1 VQRFFLTVLA
11 LLLLVLPR
19 VARAEFTP
27 PPVQGYVTD
36 TAGKLSP
43 DELRALDDKLA
54 AYRRCA
60 GDQIA
65 VLVARSLEGATI
77 EDVGYR
83 TATAWKLGE
92 AGKDNGVLLV
102 LAPSER
108 KVRIEVGKGLEGQLT
123 DLQSNDV
130 LREHVSPNL
139 RKGDF
144 FAAIDEGTS
153 AIGAALWANGP
164 HASCAAIPHAVRP
177 AGAATKPTPS
187 TSPARAPVS
196 DTSSGAPWVVMLV
209 GFFIAIFALTWSRAE
224 GCFAL
229 GVTTFVSLMVGG
241 IGALVLTAVLPA
253 FLHSGLECAII
264 AVVAA
269 VGGVCLRYALS
280 RRQARPRPFSATSSS
295 SSTSGGSD
303 SSYESSSY
311 GSSSYD
317 SSSSFGDSGGSS
329 GGSSDSGFSG
339 GDGGSF
345 GGGGSSDSY

>member
-1 VQRFFLTVLA
+1 MQRIVLTALA
-11 LLLLVLPR
+11 ILFLVLPSA
-19 VARAEFTP
+19 ARAELTP

-43 DELRALDDKLA
+43 DEVRALDDKLA

-65 VLVARSLEGATI
+65 VLVARSLEGSTI

-139 RKGDF
+139 RKDDF

-153 AIGAALWANGP
+153 AIGAALWATGP
-164 HASCAAIPHAVRP
+164 HASCASIPRAIRP
-177 AGAATKPTPS
+177 AGAATKPAP
-187 TSPARAPVS
+187 SPAPAPAS
-196 DTSSGAPWVVMLV
+196 DAWSWVLGVIMFVAFSIV
-209 GFFIAIFALTWSRAE
+209 GFALTWSRPD
-224 GCFAL
+224 GCFEL
-229 GVTTFVSLMVGG
+229 GVHLVISSTFGGLGAIFLSLFAYGLVSSDLARAGIALAVA
-241 IGALVLTAVLPA
+241 IGAI
-253 FLHSGLECAII
+253 S
-264 AVVAA
+264 
-269 VGGVCLRYALS
+269 LRRWWE
-280 RRQARPRPFSATSSS
+280 RRPARPPRASAASSG
-295 SSTSGGSD
+295 SSTSYESETSYGP
-303 SSYESSSY
+303 SSSGSSSY

-317 SSSSFGDSGGSS
+317 SGGSS
-329 GGSSDSGFSG
+329 GDSFGSSDSGFSG
-339 GDGGSF
+339 GGGGSF